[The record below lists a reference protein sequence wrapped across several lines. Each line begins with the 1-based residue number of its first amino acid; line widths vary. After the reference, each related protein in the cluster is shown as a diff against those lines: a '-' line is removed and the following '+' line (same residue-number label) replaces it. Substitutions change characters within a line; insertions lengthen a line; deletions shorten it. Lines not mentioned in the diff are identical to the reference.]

1 MFVDY
6 LTVMMVA
13 VVAGA
18 AITIVYGL
26 MFLDAPLADHL
37 DRWPVPAALA
47 LDIGLLVACVI
58 WCLLWHRFA
67 HYLFRPAG

>member
-18 AITIVYGL
+18 VLTIAYGL
-26 MFLDAPLADHL
+26 MFLQRVAMS
-37 DRWPVPAALA
+37 
-47 LDIGLLVACVI
+47 LV
-58 WCLLWHRFA
+58 
-67 HYLFRPAG
+67 YEPS

>member
-18 AITIVYGL
+18 VLTVVYGL
-26 MFLDAPLADHL
+26 MFLEAPLAEQKP
-37 DRWPVPAALA
+37 R
-47 LDIGLLVACVI
+47 GGRSR
-58 WCLLWHRFA
+58 LWGFCSR
-67 HYLFRPAG
+67 

>member
-18 AITIVYGL
+18 VITIVYGL
-26 MFLDAPLADHL
+26 MFLVHIQT
-37 DRWPVPAALA
+37 R
-47 LDIGLLVACVI
+47 G
-58 WCLLWHRFA
+58 
-67 HYLFRPAG
+67 

>member
-18 AITIVYGL
+18 VLTIVYGL
-26 MFLDAPLADHL
+26 MFLNAPVAD
-37 DRWPVPAALA
+37 
-47 LDIGLLVACVI
+47 
-58 WCLLWHRFA
+58 
-67 HYLFRPAG
+67 

>member
-18 AITIVYGL
+18 VITIVYGL
-26 MFLDAPLADHL
+26 MFLDAPLADH
-37 DRWPVPAALA
+37 
-47 LDIGLLVACVI
+47 
-58 WCLLWHRFA
+58 
-67 HYLFRPAG
+67 RPWGGRSG